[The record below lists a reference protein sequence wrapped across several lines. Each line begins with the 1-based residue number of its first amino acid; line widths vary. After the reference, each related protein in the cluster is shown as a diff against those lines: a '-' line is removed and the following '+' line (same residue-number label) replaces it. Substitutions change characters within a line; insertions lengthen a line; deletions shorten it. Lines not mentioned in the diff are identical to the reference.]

1 MREIIFD
8 TETTGL
14 DPNTGDRLV
23 EIGAIELINTMPT
36 SNRFQHY
43 LDPQRDMPAEA
54 FNVHGLS
61 AAFLKGKPL
70 FEDVA
75 DAFLAFLGDA
85 RLVAHNAE
93 FDMRFLNFELKR
105 AGRPPIGGERVTDT
119 LALARR
125 KHPGQP
131 NSLDALCARYH
142 IDNSKRSDAH
152 GALVDALILA
162 EVYAELTGGRQTSML
177 LGHAAADRR
186 AALVAKVSQR
196 PAPLP
201 SRLTGEE
208 RAAHARFIAEL
219 GDKAAWKAYDSAPV

>member
-1 MREIIFD
+1 MREIILD

-23 EIGAIELINTMPT
+23 EIGGIELINTMPT

-43 LDPQRDMPAEA
+43 LDPQRDMPLEA
-54 FNVHGLS
+54 FNVHGLT
-61 AAFLKGKPL
+61 AAFLKGKPQ
-70 FEDVA
+70 FEEIA
-75 DAFLAFLGDA
+75 DKFLAFIGDA
-85 RLVAHNAE
+85 RLVIHNAE

-105 AGRPPIGGERVTDT
+105 AGRPPIGMERVTDT

-177 LGHAAADRR
+177 LGHAAANRR
-186 AALVAKVSQR
+186 AAQIAMVSPR
-196 PAPLP
+196 PSPLP
-201 SRLTGEE
+201 SRLTAQE
-208 RAAHARFIAEL
+208 RAAHAAFIAEL
-219 GDKAAWKAYDSAPV
+219 GDKAAWKIYDSAPA